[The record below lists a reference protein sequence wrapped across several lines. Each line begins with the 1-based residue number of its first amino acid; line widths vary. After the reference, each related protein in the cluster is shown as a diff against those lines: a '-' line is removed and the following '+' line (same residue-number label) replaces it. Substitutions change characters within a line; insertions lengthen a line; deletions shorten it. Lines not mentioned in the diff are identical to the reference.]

1 MRIIWGR
8 VDQNRNHHSNLK
20 DHHWF
25 LLQHKR
31 WWLQAQAKTSTIRP
45 KEQAL
50 PHPSIRPPIPLQSM
64 VSTLANDRVQP
75 FKLERHLIINEESS
89 LLEMSSIQTSLIR
102 DWSVS
107 TATVGSKKSLC
118 LSMLPYAKRYS
129 SRRGRSSMA

>member
-31 WWLQAQAKTSTIRP
+31 WWLQPQAKTSTIRP

-50 PHPSIRPPIPLQSM
+50 RHPSIRPPIRLQSM
-64 VSTLANDRVQP
+64 VSTLAKDRVQL
-75 FKLERHLIINEESS
+75 FKLERHL
-89 LLEMSSIQTSLIR
+89 IQTSLIR

-107 TATVGSKKSLC
+107 TATAGSKKSPWLN
-118 LSMLPYAKRYS
+118 MLPYAKRYS